1 MANDVITMRTD
12 AARKQ
17 RLREAAELNNQN
29 LTTFILDAAEAQAER
44 VLDHARFTETTAEF
58 FDAFDDL
65 LTGDA
70 IPAMTEAATHLANVV
85 DQRD

>member
-17 RLREAAELNNQN
+17 RLREAADLNNQN
-29 LTTFILDAAEAQAER
+29 LTSFILDAAEAEADR
-44 VLDHARFTETTAEF
+44 VLEQARFTDTTAEF
-58 FDAFDDL
+58 FDAFDEL
-65 LTGDA
+65 LTGEA
-70 IPAMTEAATHLANVV
+70 IPAMTEAATHLANIV